1 MNSILSMPHGL
12 GAINVGEML
21 ALPSFATEKAKTA
34 RSLPAAADE
43 LVDNVSATIT
53 ELVLYAIEQRSA
65 GAFTEARAKVF
76 PKYFDTVLGLSFLL
90 PVLVPEHVLEVRAN
104 ESFSEIE
111 NEFRENGRV
120 AFGSEVRDQAIF
132 TAWTLRKIGDLCRQI
147 NKVPISDGIKNA
159 NSDLFRE
166 FIYHGMCTRFSLD
179 CLIKSMT
186 LQKPIYPEILPILV
200 DGLRSAVNTYALA
213 RRALDLRVPRVEPEA
228 APVEWDDEEQALLR
242 EAAHDILPELA

>member
-1 MNSILSMPHGL
+1 MPHGL

-111 NEFRENGRV
+111 MSFARMDESPSDRRFGTKPYLQLGRYER
-120 AFGSEVRDQAIF
+120 SAIF
-132 TAWTLRKIGDLCRQI
+132 AGR
-147 NKVPISDGIKNA
+147 
-159 NSDLFRE
+159 
-166 FIYHGMCTRFSLD
+166 
-179 CLIKSMT
+179 
-186 LQKPIYPEILPILV
+186 
-200 DGLRSAVNTYALA
+200 
-213 RRALDLRVPRVEPEA
+213 
-228 APVEWDDEEQALLR
+228 
-242 EAAHDILPELA
+242 